1 MPLISD
7 KYFYSLRHSGSQIL
21 TNVGTPVGSRRRI
34 YLKLARHAIAQKAVN
49 MMYGEIDG
57 HAHYLQTAYSI
68 PKKVQLLWYD
78 IVCKYWPRLKKHDKQ
93 SVKNTKAAFSVKHAK
108 VHYFTVLSGTV
119 CL

>member
-68 PKKVQLLWYD
+68 PKKVISGGRWQTEASVTTNKEVQSIYFQ
-78 IVCKYWPRLKKHDKQ
+78 KGKK
-93 SVKNTKAAFSVKHAK
+93 S
-108 VHYFTVLSGTV
+108 
-119 CL
+119 C